1 MMAPVKKQ
9 RYSTAKNSLR
19 CKKGNVVKS
28 EKVRKIKTSFMCT
41 NELLP
46 LTKAGAQF
54 IVQLIDR
61 AHAPNEASLEARKMN
76 SAIPRLVI
84 D

>member
-1 MMAPVKKQ
+1 MAPVKKQ

-19 CKKGNVVKS
+19 CKDGNVVKS
-28 EKVRKIKTSFMCT
+28 EKFRKIKKCFMCT

-61 AHAPNEASLEARKMN
+61 AHTPNESTLEARKLN
-76 SAIPRLVI
+76 SAIPRLEL

>member
-1 MMAPVKKQ
+1 MVSPVKKQ

-19 CKKGNVVKS
+19 CKVGNVVKS
-28 EKVRKIKTSFMCT
+28 EKFRKIKKCFMCT
-41 NELLP
+41 NGLLP

-61 AHAPNEASLEARKMN
+61 THTPNEATLEARKLN
-76 SAIPRLVI
+76 SAIPRLEL

>member
-1 MMAPVKKQ
+1 MAPVKKQ

-28 EKVRKIKTSFMCT
+28 EKFRKIKKCFMCT

-61 AHAPNEASLEARKMN
+61 AHAPNEASLEARKLN

>member
-1 MMAPVKKQ
+1 MALVKKQ

-19 CKKGNVVKS
+19 CKDGNVVKS
-28 EKVRKIKTSFMCT
+28 EKFRKIKKCFMCT

-61 AHAPNEASLEARKMN
+61 AHTPNEATLEARKLN
-76 SAIPRLVI
+76 SAIPRLEL

>member
-9 RYSTAKNSLR
+9 RYSTAKNTLR
-19 CKKGNVVKS
+19 GKNGYVVKS
-28 EKVRKIKTSFMCT
+28 EKSRKIRKCFMCT

-61 AHAPNEASLEARKMN
+61 AHTPNEASLEARELN
-76 SAIPRLVI
+76 LAIPRLEL

>member
-1 MMAPVKKQ
+1 MAPVKKQ

-28 EKVRKIKTSFMCT
+28 EKFRKIRKCFMCT

-61 AHAPNEASLEARKMN
+61 AHAPNEASLEARKLN

>member
-1 MMAPVKKQ
+1 
-9 RYSTAKNSLR
+9 
-19 CKKGNVVKS
+19 
-28 EKVRKIKTSFMCT
+28 MCT
-41 NELLP
+41 NELHP

-61 AHAPNEASLEARKMN
+61 AHTPNEATLEARKLN
-76 SAIPRLVI
+76 SAIPRLEL

>member
-1 MMAPVKKQ
+1 
-9 RYSTAKNSLR
+9 
-19 CKKGNVVKS
+19 
-28 EKVRKIKTSFMCT
+28 MCT

-61 AHAPNEASLEARKMN
+61 AHTPNEASLEARELN
-76 SAIPRLVI
+76 LAIPRLVL